1 MSKKKRTPPN
11 AGNRPNAPATP
22 MADLNKAIKE
32 ARPDGEP
39 TLAAK
44 QAADESGIVVGP
56 NAGGGDEQPPA
67 GQTLQEACLTA
78 YRAYLAIRETYEQAK
93 EALDQRQASLADQYL
108 DKELELET
116 AREEL
121 EQQRAELEKLVAEL
135 EPQRNDLARQ
145 REDITRRQEDVAG
158 HLAALDQ
165 REVDLARRETELA
178 SGRLAAAFEMY
189 VAPLEQRRT
198 ELFTTFADDV
208 ARAQHEA
215 RASLERLL
223 NDATARSAELEEMF
237 RVRSAELDTLR
248 HDLELQSAAVETER
262 SRLGRLEESLNAQR
276 DELVA
281 DVQAEAEEARRLID
295 IERDIFNETVRQRQR
310 DMDRV
315 FQKSALVESW
325 ERELGDLEGV
335 LHQIEASRGEIQRL
349 RDELNRRATLAEEVD
364 VRALERER
372 TALAERVTQLT
383 NEIYRLDQERAGLR
397 SELLNAQAIIDNEE
411 GMRATIESYREQL
424 RQLRGDLENMSKTQ
438 QSKSPFRECSRMD
451 ADTTLQRR
459 PNLVPDEE
467 LDLSE
472 FIDMVQFG
480 LFNTKERTARL
491 SYRKRDLRLFL
502 AGLAMSR
509 LHILEGVSGTGKTTL
524 PIAFARHIG
533 GGAENVAVQAGW
545 RDRQDLLGYFNEFQ
559 GHFRE
564 SDFLRGVYRAMTP
577 AHAEGVFFV
586 VLDEMNLSKVEQYFA
601 DYLKALE
608 DVEGADRENGG
619 KVPLMDRSDIP
630 YPAHLEAG
638 RSGGV
643 VLPLPSNV
651 WFIGTANQDETTQ
664 SFAPKTQSR
673 AHIMQLPH
681 TKPTDD
687 HMRAE
692 LGTRRRTALDSETV
706 PVTMLRAAF
715 YRAQQDP
722 GLREGLATLTKAF
735 TDINQAV
742 VKLDPSL
749 SLAPRFYRQLE
760 AFVPVLLASGG
771 DLQLA
776 ADHLV
781 CTKVIRRMNERYNI
795 QRADRGTF
803 NQSLQQIWGDYRLGD
818 YAATAATEMLGARVD
833 R

>member
-1 MSKKKRTPPN
+1 MSKKKPN
-11 AGNRPNAPATP
+11 HSNSGNRSTARSTP
-22 MADLNKAIKE
+22 KVDLNEAIRKS
-32 ARPDGEP
+32 RPDGEP
-39 TLAAK
+39 RQAAK
-44 QAADESGIVVGP
+44 TAAEENGLVVDENKQV
-56 NAGGGDEQPPA
+56 DEQPPA
-67 GQTLQEACLTA
+67 GQTLQEACLSA
-78 YRAYLAIRETYEQAK
+78 YRAYLAIRETYERAK
-93 EALDQRQASLADQYL
+93 ESLDQRETSLADQYL
-108 DKELELET
+108 EKEVELE
-116 AREEL
+116 ASREEL
-121 EQQRAELEKLVAEL
+121 ERQQADFEKLVAEFA
-135 EPQRNDLARQ
+135 PQRDELAKQ
-145 REDITRRQEDVAG
+145 REEIVRRQGDFAG
-158 HLAALDQ
+158 HLAALDE
-165 REVDLARRETELA
+165 REIDIARRETELA
-178 SGRLAAAFEMY
+178 SGRLAKAFDMY
-189 VAPLEQRRT
+189 VAPLEERRND
-198 ELFTTFADDV
+198 LFTSFAEDV
-208 ARAQHEA
+208 GRAQQEA
-215 RASLERLL
+215 RAAAERILK
-223 NDATARSAELEEMF
+223 DALARGAELEEGF
-237 RVRSAELDTLR
+237 RVRSAELETLR
-248 HDLELQSAAVETER
+248 HDLELQRANLETER
-262 SRLGRLEESLNAQR
+262 SRLERLEEFLNEQR
-276 DELVA
+276 DELVS
-281 DVQAEAEEARRLID
+281 DVHAEAEEARRLID
-295 IERDIFNETVRQRQR
+295 IERDIFNEAVRQRQR
-310 DMDRV
+310 EIDRV
-315 FQKSALVESW
+315 LRKSALVEFW
-325 ERELGDLEGV
+325 ERELGDLDGV
-335 LHQIEASRGEIQRL
+335 VQHIDASRGEIQRL
-349 RDELNRRATLAEEVD
+349 RDELNRRTTLAEEVD
-364 VRALERER
+364 VRALESER
-372 TALAERVTQLT
+372 TELAERVTQLT
-383 NEIYRLDQERAGLR
+383 NEINRLDQERAGLR

-424 RQLRGDLENMSKTQ
+424 RQLRGDLENMSKTH

-451 ADTTLQRR
+451 ADNVLQRR
-459 PNLVPDEE
+459 PNLVPDGD
-467 LDLSE
+467 LNLSE
-472 FIDMVQFG
+472 FIDRVQFG
-480 LFNTKERTARL
+480 LFNAKERTARL

-619 KVPLMDRSDIP
+619 KVPLMDRSDVP

-638 RSGGV
+638 RSGGI
-643 VLPLPSNV
+643 VLPLPPNV

-687 HMRAE
+687 AMRAE
-692 LGTRRRTALDSETV
+692 LGAKRQTEYDGETV
-706 PVTMLRAAF
+706 PVSMLREAF
-715 YRAQQDP
+715 DRAQQDP
-722 GLREGLATLTKAF
+722 SLRDGIDTVTRAF
-735 TDINQAV
+735 AEINEAV
-742 VKLDPSL
+742 VKIDPSL

-803 NQSLQQIWGDYRLGD
+803 NQSLEQIWGDYRLGD
-818 YAATAATEMLGARVD
+818 YSATTATEMLGVRLD